1 MTLRRW
7 ISAALLASLALGVA
21 FVVAVGWLGSNQA
34 LRPPWYHPRTPE
46 QGLWPMDPADEN
58 FSWQGGYR
66 DPRTDL
72 GLDYETVEF
81 PASDGST
88 LRGWL
93 VPGAPGAT
101 AGVVAVHGA
110 GADRREFL
118 RQVPVFHGSG
128 YPVLLFDCRE
138 QGISDGAGRGVSLG
152 FRESEDVTAAVAFA
166 KRVRGLTRVAVIG
179 TSQGAASAI
188 LAAAADPSI
197 DAVIAENSFTSIP
210 DLVRDL
216 RGLPDARPVPP
227 WASRVVAAFAVWRMG
242 GLGRPAPIDVVG
254 AIAPRPLLLMHGS
267 EDTAIPYAHS
277 ERLRAAAGEPVELWI
292 VPGGRHSSLFNRAPE
307 EWQRRVIGFLA
318 RWLGG
323 ATARSVAQ
331 P

>member
-1 MTLRRW
+1 MSLRRW
-7 ISAALLASLALGVA
+7 LSAALVASAALGLA

-34 LRPPWYHPRTPE
+34 LRPPWYQPRTPE
-46 QGLWPMDPADEN
+46 QGLVPMDPAADY
-58 FSWQGGYR
+58 FVWQGGYR

-72 GLDYETVEF
+72 GLDYETVEL

-93 VPGAPGAT
+93 VPGEPGAT
-101 AGVVAVHGA
+101 AGVVAVHGG

-118 RQVPVFHGSG
+118 RQVPAFHRVG

-138 QGISDGAGRGVSLG
+138 QGISDGAGRGISLG
-152 FRESEDVTAAVAFA
+152 VRESEDARAAAAWA
-166 KRVRGLTRVAVIG
+166 KRTLGLERVALIG

-197 DAVIAENSFTSIP
+197 DAVVAENPFTSIRE
-210 DLVRDL
+210 LIRDIG
-216 RGLPDARPVPP
+216 GLPEARPIPP

-242 GLGRPAPIDVVG
+242 GIGRPAPIDVV
-254 AIAPRPLLLMHGS
+254 AQIAPRPLLLLHGTK
-267 EDTAIPYAHS
+267 DQAIPYAHS

-292 VPGGRHSSLFNRAPE
+292 VEGGEHSALFNRAPE
-307 EWQRRVIGFLA
+307 EWERRVVDFLA
-318 RWLGG
+318 RALGP
-323 ATARSVAQ
+323 AKAR
-331 P
+331 